1 VAKKRV
7 KREGEK
13 IDFEAA
19 LAELEEIVQTLE
31 EGEIGLGDSLA
42 RYEKGVKLLRQ
53 CYGML
58 DGAQRR
64 IELLTAVDAEG
75 RPVAA
80 PVDDTELTLEQ
91 KAERRSRR
99 RSSGTDASTST
110 DVSSLGGGDIDDPES
125 II

>member
-1 VAKKRV
+1 MAKRAKK
-7 KREGEK
+7 EAEK

-19 LAELEEIVQTLE
+19 LAELEEIVHILE
-31 EGEIGLGDSLA
+31 EGEIGLSESLS

-75 RPVAA
+75 RPVVA

-99 RSSGTDASTST
+99 RSSGADTSTST
-110 DVSSLGGGDIDDPES
+110 GAGSLGGGDIDDPES

>member
-1 VAKKRV
+1 MAKKRV
-7 KREGEK
+7 KREDEK

-19 LAELEEIVQTLE
+19 LAELEEIVHTLE
-31 EGEIGLGDSLA
+31 EGEIGLSESLA

-91 KAERRSRR
+91 KAKRRSRR
-99 RSSGTDASTST
+99 RSAGSATSAEV
-110 DVSSLGGGDIDDPES
+110 DSLGGGDIDDPES